1 MKIITGWW
9 GTPYDSVS
17 SVNERALVVIEKSGG
32 QFALEGS
39 PLATP
44 HQALVYEVRVKQG
57 YGMRLSQDR
66 SVLESRK
73 ATSKILPRTFRGFLE
88 QMLENG
94 HKIGR
99 KHGI

>member
-1 MKIITGWW
+1 MKIIMGWW

-44 HQALVYEVRVKQG
+44 HQALVYEVRVKEG
-57 YGMRLSQDR
+57 YGMRWFRIVVYWRAGKLLLKSLHGRFEDFW
-66 SVLESRK
+66 SRCWK
-73 ATSKILPRTFRGFLE
+73 MVTK
-88 QMLENG
+88 
-94 HKIGR
+94 
-99 KHGI
+99 

>member
-44 HQALVYEVRVKQG
+44 HQALVYWRAGKLLLKSFLGRFE
-57 YGMRLSQDR
+57 DFW
-66 SVLESRK
+66 SR
-73 ATSKILPRTFRGFLE
+73 
-88 QMLENG
+88 
-94 HKIGR
+94 
-99 KHGI
+99 